1 MDNLVTALAAAT
13 DGDEQGD
20 VAPPPAKKAR
30 TSRSKK
36 GGDIPREKRLEQNR
50 KAAIESRRRKK
61 VMVDE
66 LKRSVH
72 FYTKANTSLKSQNA
86 DLERQLLMAKQA
98 ILFKKEKADSKAASV
113 KPAAP
118 VLSNTTFP
126 TMDMS
131 AFATPFNFGKQST
144 QDIESEA
151 MQAQFAATQ
160 ALYASMGY
168 PSAAARAAASTFSS
182 VATPAAPVSPPE
194 VKEPTKTT
202 TPPTAAA
209 AAASTSAQSNPF
221 ANFFGMPNNTSALK
235 SSMGA
240 SLPDLT
246 SNSCIMDMDRIE
258 ELNQF
263 AMQQA
268 AAANAAAAA
277 ATAAIKAAN
286 FHRQM
291 KGSTSKAMPIM
302 PMFAFPFAQFPG
314 FQAP

>member
-1 MDNLVTALAAAT
+1 MDNLVSALAAAT
-13 DGDEQGD
+13 DGDDG
-20 VAPPPAKKAR
+20 VVAAPPPAKKAR
-30 TSRSKK
+30 TGGRSKK
-36 GGDIPREKRLEQNR
+36 GADIPREKRLEQNR

-72 FYTKANTSLKSQNA
+72 FYTKANTNLKAQNA

-98 ILFKKEKADSKAASV
+98 ILFKKESADSKAASV

-118 VLSNTTFP
+118 VMSKFP
-126 TMDMS
+126 LPMMDMS
-131 AFATPFNFGKQST
+131 AFVAASSIGKKSK

-168 PSAAARAAASTFSS
+168 PSAAARAAASTFAS
-182 VATPAAPVSPPE
+182 VSAPVSPPE
-194 VKEPTKTT
+194 VKEPTKMTNPPITT
-202 TPPTAAA
+202 STAL
-209 AAASTSAQSNPF
+209 QSNPF
-221 ANFFGMPNNTSALK
+221 ANFLGMPNSASDMK
-235 SSMGA
+235 SMGA
-240 SLPDLT
+240 SSPDFT
-246 SNSCIMDMDRIE
+246 SNSCMDMDRIE

-268 AAANAAAAA
+268 AAANAAAAT

-291 KGSTSKAMPIM
+291 KGSASKAMP
-302 PMFAFPFAQFPG
+302 MFFPFFQFPG